1 MNMIDHHSWLVESN
15 LLTDEMKD
23 NVAMGAYCII
33 EDVIEAS
40 TSIDFEQHIVSYKLL
55 LSDELYNNLMLLEK
69 FDNGGDLG
77 FFEMRRLKKFLIAKK
92 KTDETGLGYKLERI
106 ADQFIKAYLSEK
118 WSTKVEF
125 KSVNDYDGEKD
136 LWLHSED
143 NTESI

>member
-23 NVAMGAYCII
+23 NIAMGAYCIV
-33 EDVIEAS
+33 EDVMEAS
-40 TSIDFEQHIVSYKLL
+40 TSIDFETHTVNYKLL
-55 LSDELYNNLMLLEK
+55 IPDALYSQLMLLER
-69 FDNGGDLG
+69 FESGDDLG
-77 FFEMRRLKKFLIAKK
+77 FFEMRRLKKFLMAKK
-92 KTDETGLGYKLERI
+92 KTDETGLGYKLEKI
-106 ADQFIKAYLSEK
+106 ADTFIKAYLNDK

-143 NTESI
+143 NQESF